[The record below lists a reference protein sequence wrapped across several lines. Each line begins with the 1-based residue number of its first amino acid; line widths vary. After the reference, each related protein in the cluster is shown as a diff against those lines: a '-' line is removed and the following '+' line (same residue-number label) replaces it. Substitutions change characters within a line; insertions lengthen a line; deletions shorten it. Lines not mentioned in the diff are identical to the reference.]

1 MKEIII
7 ATNNK
12 GKIEEFNDIFE
23 NKIILRTLKEVG
35 FEGEIIENGN
45 TFIENALIKC
55 KTIYDIYKKP
65 VLADD
70 SGLCVNAL
78 GGAPGVFSARYGGEG
93 LTDKERYL
101 LLLKNL
107 EGKNDRTA
115 AFVCSLVLYKN
126 PNQIYVI
133 QEEFKG
139 EITKNPR
146 GENGFGYDPVFF
158 LKDYDK
164 TVAELPNEIKNKI
177 SHRAKASFL
186 MKKIIFAL

>member
-23 NKIILRTLKEVG
+23 NKVILRTLKEVG

-78 GGAPGVFSARYGGEG
+78 EGAPGVFSARYGDEG
-93 LTDKERYL
+93 LTDKDRYL

-115 AFVCSLVLYKN
+115 AFVCALVLYKN

-177 SHRAKASFL
+177 SHRAKASFI